1 MLCVCLFMKK
11 QLMRKASPPNENELI
26 KKAEFLG
33 KFLCFRDWT
42 SVSRADVSQSRLI
55 FLISSPRLVTGFFF
69 WKKDERAQ
77 ETKYFGFLFVRV
89 ERDKNE
95 KLVSPLFLLSSH
107 ILHIT
112 TL

>member
-55 FLISSPRLVTGFFF
+55 FLISSSRLVCDWFFF
-69 WKKDERAQ
+69 SEKGGESAGIEIFWFFVCSCRERQ
-77 ETKYFGFLFVRV
+77 K
-89 ERDKNE
+89 
-95 KLVSPLFLLSSH
+95 
-107 ILHIT
+107 
-112 TL
+112 